1 MGEAWKKNDETHQKN
16 VPEQNKTTQVED
28 PAGEDANVLP
38 PSPKNHHFIP
48 LPPIQQPPQQPVIPP
63 LPVVAQEPWR
73 HMRTEVELL
82 GQPPT
87 VEGPRPRR
95 LPEHFRQTPPI
106 NNPNPAPQLPLQQDS
121 EIVEEDPETATAY
134 AEIARAYAASAA
146 SSGYSQDPQMYEEAM
161 NHSDAENWN
170 EAVQSE

>member
-16 VPEQNKTTQVED
+16 VPEQNKTAQVED
-28 PAGEDANVLP
+28 PSVEDANVLP

-63 LPVVAQEPWR
+63 LPVVAQEPRR
-73 HMRTEVELL
+73 HRRTEVELL

-95 LPEHFRQTPPI
+95 LPERFRQTPPI

-134 AEIARAYAASAA
+134 AEIA
-146 SSGYSQDPQMYEEAM
+146 
-161 NHSDAENWN
+161 
-170 EAVQSE
+170 